1 MKKTCQ
7 TDQRSHVRTRTRAR
21 RSAFLLSPNLAL
33 SLLSITGCSNSTPY
47 ELPHDI
53 CGRKIDPVALQP
65 LLPSGQQFEAVP
77 GNDDHVQSTC
87 SISVDNNT
95 ALILQEHRGQNRF
108 DVWDFV
114 VDDDPDSAK
123 NPKKAA
129 VGDDTVTT
137 DDWLI
142 SMNACT
148 GYGKLDYYILDVI
161 LGVKTDE
168 PMHQEL
174 EDFAKSYL
182 PEGMKK
188 AGCTL

>member
-1 MKKTCQ
+1 M
-7 TDQRSHVRTRTRAR
+7 
-21 RSAFLLSPNLAL
+21 
-33 SLLSITGCSNSTPY
+33 
-47 ELPHDI
+47 
-53 CGRKIDPVALQP
+53 
-65 LLPSGQQFEAVP
+65 
-77 GNDDHVQSTC
+77 QSTC

-123 NPKKAA
+123 NPKKVA

-148 GYGKLDYYILDVI
+148 GYGKQDYYILDVI
-161 LGVKTDE
+161 LGVKIDE
-168 PMHQEL
+168 AKHQEL
-174 EDFAKSYL
+174 ENFAQSYL